1 MAKKEN
7 LKAAS
12 NLVGN
17 TAAGASTGG
26 SFAGVPGAV
35 VGGLF
40 GLGQSIYQ
48 NKAQREADRQQQQYS
63 KENAAYQA
71 SRQDYLMQM
80 EQNYN
85 SPKHQIELLR
95 EAGLNPALIYQQLG
109 DFTTEAP
116 SAPLPSNNV
125 GSQRTMDVS
134 GPAAAFGQMSL
145 QARQTQAA
153 TDLAIAN
160 TRKANADASKQE
172 IDNTYEHT
180 KVQTEINHR
189 LQEIDKLLSDSN
201 LTKEQLEILQ
211 KQKDSLIEKAKLEN
225 EKLVEETSLVK
236 EQISNVNA
244 DTSLKTA
251 QEINVSQDTENKKA
265 ELRYTNS
272 LKDMIDSKKSY
283 QDIINAIETL
293 NKEVREYEVPVEQQE
308 AMANYDMWK
317 AVQDFCSENEDLK
330 DKEYAVFYAMFE
342 YYQHAG
348 VSKARND
355 YDTYSK
361 ELRTPS
367 FWLDLLKTLMHA
379 KPSTDDLMSAVE
391 KKK

>member
-1 MAKKEN
+1 MAKKDN
-7 LKAAS
+7 LKSAS
-12 NLVGN
+12 NLVTN
-17 TAAGASTGG
+17 TASGAATGG
-26 SFAGVPGAV
+26 SFAGVPGAI
-35 VGGLF
+35 VGGIF
-40 GLGQSIYQ
+40 GLGQSIAQ
-48 NKAQREADRQQQQYS
+48 NKAQREADKQQQQYS
-63 KENAAYQA
+63 RENAAYQA
-71 SRQDYLMQM
+71 NRQDYLMQM

-116 SAPLPSNNV
+116 SAPLPANNT
-125 GSQRTMDVS
+125 GSQRTMDVA
-134 GPAAAFGQMSL
+134 GPSAAFGQLNL
-145 QARQTQAA
+145 QAQQTQAA

-172 IDNTYEHT
+172 IDNTFEHE

-201 LTKEQLEILQ
+201 LTKEQLSILRQQ
-211 KQKDSLIEKAKLEN
+211 KESLIEKAKLEN
-225 EKLVEETSLVK
+225 EKLTQETALIT

-244 DTSLKTA
+244 DTFLKNA
-251 QEINVSQDTENKKA
+251 QEVNTKQDTENKKA
-265 ELRYTNS
+265 ELHYTNS
-272 LKDMIDSKKSY
+272 LKQMIDSKTAY
-283 QDIINAIETL
+283 QEIVNQIEAL
-293 NKEVREYEVPVEQQE
+293 NKEVREYEVPAEQQE
-308 AMANYDMWK
+308 AMANRDMWR
-317 AVQDFCSENEDLK
+317 AVQDFCEQNEDLK

-355 YDTYSK
+355 YDTYAK

-367 FWLDLLKTLMHA
+367 FWLELLRTILSK
-379 KPSTDDLMSAVE
+379 KPSIEDVIPTDE